1 MAYLNLKNNK
11 RGFSLLEV
19 IIVSAIITLF
29 FGELFGGIHYTLSLI
44 TNSKAKLTALSVAND
59 AMEYIHSLTY
69 DAVGTVAGIPSGL
82 IPQVSTSTLNG
93 IEFEKRVL
101 VEYVDSPADGLGQ
114 ADSNGITTDYKQVK
128 VTVGWVSGGQAKQ
141 IFLVSL
147 IIPRSI
153 ESDVGGGTLRVNVFD
168 ANIIPLPGASVR
180 VINNTLSPHIDITR
194 TTDASGI
201 ALFSGAPA
209 GADYEI
215 FVTASGYS
223 SEQTYMATVDLPNP
237 TSRPV
242 AVLEADV
249 STMNFFIDRLSTL
262 DITTLADKTNQIVS
276 EQFNDLSG
284 VATSSAVT
292 ANAGSLVLTDVAGSY
307 SPSGEAFLASTSPA
321 ILQQWDK
328 VEMTSV
334 VPADTTLIL
343 QLYTGTSTYIL
354 VPDSALPGNG
364 VGFSSSPVDISGL
377 DVATYPSLVIGVQL
391 ATTNS
396 TITPAVDTIVIQ
408 YVESET
414 PLGSVSLISLGAK
427 TIGTDASSSPVYKTE
442 LTGTSNGSGK
452 LIFSDVEYDSY
463 TISATGYDIREACQA
478 NPVKVFPNTNT
489 ELSLILGSNTV
500 NSLRVVAKTSLGTKL
515 SDATVTLS
523 RPGFS
528 ASGITSP
535 CGQVYFGSL
544 TSADDYELLVEAI
557 GYVSQT
563 MGSTTVSGD
572 TVKTV
577 TF

>member
-1 MAYLNLKNNK
+1 MVYPNSKNNK
-11 RGFSLLEV
+11 SGFSLVEV

-29 FGELFGGIHYTLSLI
+29 FGELFGGLHYTLALI
-44 TNSKAKLTALSVAND
+44 TDSKARLTALSVAND
-59 AMEYIHSLTY
+59 AMEYIHSLSY

-82 IPQVSTSTLNG
+82 ISQVSTSTLNG

-101 VEYVDSPADGLGQ
+101 IEYVDAPADGLGA
-114 ADSNGITTDYKQVK
+114 ADSNSITTDYKNAK
-128 VTVGWVSGGQAKQ
+128 VTVSWAHNGKTNQ
-141 IFLVSL
+141 IFLVST
-147 IIPRSI
+147 ITPRSI
-153 ESDVGGGTLRVNVFD
+153 ESDVGGGTLKVKVFD
-168 ANIIPLPGASVR
+168 SVAEPLPGASVR
-180 VINNTLSPHIDITR
+180 VVNNTLSPNIDVTR

-223 SEQTYMATVDLPNP
+223 SEQTYMATTALPNP

-262 DITTLADKTNQIVS
+262 SITTLADKTSQIVS

-321 ILQQWDK
+321 ILQQWNK
-328 VEMTSV
+328 VEITSSI
-334 VPADTTLIL
+334 PIDTTLAL
-343 QLYTGTSTYIL
+343 HLYTGTSTYIL

-377 DVATYPSLVIGVQL
+377 DVATYPSLVIGAQL

-408 YVESET
+408 YIESET
-414 PLGSVSLISLGAK
+414 PLGSVSLIALGAK

-452 LIFSDVEYDSY
+452 LILSDVEYDTY

-478 NPVKVFPNTNT
+478 NPAKVFPNTNT

-500 NSLRVVAKTSLGTKL
+500 NSLRVVAKTSLGIKL

-544 TSADDYELLVEAI
+544 TSADDYELSVSAI
-557 GYVSQT
+557 GYAIQT